1 MSKLRELNTFLDE
14 YLLDE
19 GDYIEIELNDDT
31 SLEDFFATYWEVFI
45 EHRLDDE
52 TGDPGSFFFYAG
64 IHAMDLQDAVTA
76 FEEDEPL
83 GEEGGG
89 IWIVDLCLEL
99 TKGIAEQKG
108 LVELE

>member
-19 GDYIEIELNDDT
+19 GDYIEIEISDDT
-31 SLEDFFATYWEVFI
+31 SLEDFFATYWEVFL
-45 EHRLDDE
+45 EHRIDGDSA
-52 TGDPGSFFFYAG
+52 DPGEFFFYAG

-83 GEEGGG
+83 GDDGGG
-89 IWIVDLCLEL
+89 VWVVDLCLEL
-99 TKGIAEQKG
+99 TKGLAEQKG
-108 LVELE
+108 LVDLE